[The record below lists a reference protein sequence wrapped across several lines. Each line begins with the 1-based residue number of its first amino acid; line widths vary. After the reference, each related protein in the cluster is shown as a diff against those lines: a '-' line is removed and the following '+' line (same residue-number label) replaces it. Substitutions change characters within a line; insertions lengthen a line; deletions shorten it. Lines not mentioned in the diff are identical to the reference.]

1 VNDKGLRIIDGTVY
15 LSTGKF
21 TYDIIRPD
29 EENYPLADFGV
40 TFTYRAKTK
49 ETETSIKFESSI
61 KKNGMVVFEG
71 ADKFTKFDIGI
82 SLNNSGALL
91 VGFKDLKAVDDKQA
105 KVRLHIKYGNIDFSV
120 GVCFEYYPQHTFM
133 SAQTSFNKND
143 WGGLK
148 KIMPSSHCVGAW
160 ELDDNKSK
168 LQELGVYAVIDDIQQ
183 NTRQLL
189 EALDEQTDGS
199 LCFLSVLRNA
209 ANKNITEKNCVN
221 VPTTKAQSK
230 TDEDAEVAAAKA
242 KRLAEEAAKSAET
255 DTVDTEQSIEDEL
268 AAFEAELAAE
278 LGE

>member
-1 VNDKGLRIIDGTVY
+1 
-15 LSTGKF
+15 
-21 TYDIIRPD
+21 
-29 EENYPLADFGV
+29 
-40 TFTYRAKTK
+40 
-49 ETETSIKFESSI
+49 
-61 KKNGMVVFEG
+61 MVVFEG